1 MNDFPKGFA
10 GGKSLDSLARVR
22 RLQVCVA
29 RDHREG
35 PPATNSLIVRRS
47 TPAMPSRDA
56 LIRKLAR
63 MAAREDDSTADDQ

>member
-1 MNDFPKGFA
+1 MDDFPKGFA

-35 PPATNSLIVRRS
+35 PPATKLLDCQEIDTRHAEPRRPHS
-47 TPAMPSRDA
+47 Q
-56 LIRKLAR
+56 AR
-63 MAAREDDSTADDQ
+63 TDGGA